1 MQQFPVALE
10 ALQQVCPLLFHKVDA
25 RIGCLIFVFG
35 QEYCIFPWNFF
46 GNGNPNPKVNINNID
61 NELQVANDVGQEIT
75 YFGNFLTSL
84 KSAGNPV
91 LNVYNYIYN
100 DFAGFY
106 RKISERKEQ
115 FEGQE
120 QLRNLIP
127 EAAQEFINED
137 PKAKS
142 LFVAIAE
149 YFFMPRNRE
158 ALAGGELVGG
168 NIRQFVAKYAFK
180 YFPRFAPVAIPIMA
194 MNMLESQTLLSFFS
208 LGFVVVISSYD
219 FLKKLFLGERYGA
232 LRSLFLT
239 PYKVFFS
246 ILKKVFLGV
255 LGLLKSGSVAL
266 FNMFHSI
273 AEMLCVF
280 ISKKYGVDTS
290 NPKDNPD
297 ERKPEK
303 MIQAALGKNVNVD
316 NKKVKKKFMEN
327 VQEEKPLSARENI
340 HEAVNNVIAQLAQ
353 TDIQYQN
360 ENVKEIIVS
369 KVGQQK
375 NKDVNNV
382 LKDIVVDNVKQL
394 ANQVQLQNI
403 INEDPVP
410 LNENNVQQII
420 ESNIPKAVPMTIVL
434 PRKSPKKKRASKKK
448 SSKRTSKKKSSK
460 KSSKKK
466 SSKKKSSKRISKK
479 KSVKRTP
486 RKKQSKKNHVNNFLK
501 YLK

>member
-1 MQQFPVALE
+1 
-10 ALQQVCPLLFHKVDA
+10 
-25 RIGCLIFVFG
+25 
-35 QEYCIFPWNFF
+35 
-46 GNGNPNPKVNINNID
+46 
-61 NELQVANDVGQEIT
+61 
-75 YFGNFLTSL
+75 
-84 KSAGNPV
+84 
-91 LNVYNYIYN
+91 
-100 DFAGFY
+100 
-106 RKISERKEQ
+106 
-115 FEGQE
+115 
-120 QLRNLIP
+120 
-127 EAAQEFINED
+127 
-137 PKAKS
+137 
-142 LFVAIAE
+142 
-149 YFFMPRNRE
+149 
-158 ALAGGELVGG
+158 
-168 NIRQFVAKYAFK
+168 
-180 YFPRFAPVAIPIMA
+180 
-194 MNMLESQTLLSFFS
+194 
-208 LGFVVVISSYD
+208 
-219 FLKKLFLGERYGA
+219 
-232 LRSLFLT
+232 
-239 PYKVFFS
+239 
-246 ILKKVFLGV
+246 
-255 LGLLKSGSVAL
+255 
-266 FNMFHSI
+266 
-273 AEMLCVF
+273 
-280 ISKKYGVDTS
+280 
-290 NPKDNPD
+290 
-297 ERKPEK
+297 
-303 MIQAALGKNVNVD
+303 
-316 NKKVKKKFMEN
+316 MEN

-486 RKKQSKKNHVNNFLK
+486 RKKQSKKK
-501 YLK
+501 SRK